1 MQPESFANSKNYE
14 IFVFQKQAFTKDQN
28 NHFVC
33 VCIQRNNIFKVFKIF
48 CLHEENCKHKFSLN
62 SQRKIFVFTNFC
74 KWTQNSQNM
83 KLCNFKF
90 WSKLSG
96 KYPACCL
103 MQFLTRKTQSTPQAS
118 FIAAFLTLHKAP
130 YFCFV
135 FCCFGGAPYKTHVMS

>member
-14 IFVFQKQAFTKDQN
+14 IFAFQKQAFTKDQN

-33 VCIQRNNIFKVFKIF
+33 VCIQRNNIFKVFKVF

-62 SQRKIFVFTNFC
+62 SQRKIFVFTNIC

-83 KLCNFKF
+83 KLCKCKF
-90 WSKLSG
+90 WLKLSG

-103 MQFLTRKTQSTPQAS
+103 MQFSNKKNAINTTSYFHCCLFNSTQGTL
-118 FIAAFLTLHKAP
+118 FLL
-130 YFCFV
+130 CFL
-135 FCCFGGAPYKTHVMS
+135 FWRGTI